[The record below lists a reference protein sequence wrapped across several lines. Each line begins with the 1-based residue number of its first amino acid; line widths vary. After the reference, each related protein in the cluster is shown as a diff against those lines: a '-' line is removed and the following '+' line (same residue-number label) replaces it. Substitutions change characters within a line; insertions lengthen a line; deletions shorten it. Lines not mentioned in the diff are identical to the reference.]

1 MSGETAQG
9 RKPATGDVL
18 GALTATAILLP
29 QAMAFGVTL
38 FAIAGADAATGA
50 YAGLISTAALCLM
63 SGLVGGA
70 PGVISAPTG
79 PALVLLTSALTALA
93 AHGLGGAQLL
103 LGLAMV
109 VVLAGVMQFVIGL
122 AGGGKLIK
130 YIPSPVVS
138 GFMTGSSILMIK
150 SQWKAVTGAGVDE
163 LWMSWRWLP
172 AAAALVTIVVMR
184 LAPRFAPRVPAPIAG
199 LVLGTLAFHA
209 LAAVHGG
216 TPPPAWLIG
225 RLAGL
230 QRDAIG
236 LPLAGLDAL
245 PYAVMLPT
253 AAALAVLS
261 ALNTLLAAVIAD
273 AVTGLRHNARQA
285 LMGQGV
291 GMIASALVGGI
302 GGSGTTAATVIA
314 VKSGGARWVAGLVGA
329 LFLFLTAFAGGLGS
343 VLPIGALA
351 GVIIAVAINVADR
364 DILAWARQGRTRQDA
379 MIALLVTFITVFYN
393 LVAAVGVGVAIAILM
408 FIREQIAQPV
418 VTRRSN
424 AREARSIKARPEGER
439 ALLDEHGERI
449 VLFELRGNL
458 FFGTTDRLI
467 DEVGPALNGP
477 NWVILHLRK
486 VTHIDLTAV
495 KLLQQIANRLHEHG
509 GLLLFC
515 ELHEE
520 AGVGEDFADTLRLI
534 SDQRANAPVLT
545 FNGRDEALEFAED
558 ALLDA
563 LHHEHTRIDDAVAL
577 RDNAIARYLSDA
589 AVETLVAHL
598 IPRHLERGAA
608 LFNEGETGDEL
619 YLVTRGQVEIQ
630 LRTTAHHHKR
640 LAIYGAGSFFGEL
653 ALLKEGP
660 RAANAVAAAPTDLLV
675 LPVAVFSR
683 LKREQPALAID
694 LLTAICDTLVNNQRW
709 STRELQRLSE
719 W

>member
-1 MSGETAQG
+1 MSAD
-9 RKPATGDVL
+9 PAGGARPAAGDL
-18 GALTATAILLP
+18 WGALTATAILLP
-29 QAMAFGVTL
+29 QAMAIGVTL
-38 FAIAGADAATGA
+38 FAVAGADAAMGA
-50 YAGLISTAALCLM
+50 YAGLVSTAALCLM
-63 SGLVGGA
+63 SGLIGGA

-93 AHGLGGAQLL
+93 AHGLTGADLL
-103 LGLAMV
+103 LGLAV
-109 VVLAGVMQFVIGL
+109 VIVLAGGMQFLIGL
-122 AGGGKLIK
+122 SGGGKLIK
-130 YIPSPVVS
+130 YIPSPVIS
-138 GFMTGSSILMIK
+138 GFMTGSAILMIT
-150 SQWKAVTGAGVDE
+150 SQLQAFAGAGAGE
-163 LWMSWRWLP
+163 LWTSWRWLP
-172 AAAALVTIVVMR
+172 AATALVTIAGVRLVPR
-184 LAPRFAPRVPAPIAG
+184 LAPRVPGPIAG
-199 LVLGTLAFHA
+199 LVLGTLVFHGLVA
-209 LAAVHGG
+209 IHGG
-216 TPPPAWLIG
+216 SAPSSWLIG
-225 RLAGL
+225 KLAGF

-236 LPLAGLDAL
+236 LPLAGLSSL

-273 AVTGLRHNARQA
+273 AATGLRHNARRA

-314 VKSGGARWVAGLVGA
+314 VKSGGTRWVATAVAA
-329 LFLFLTAFAGGLGS
+329 LFLFLTAFAGGLS
-343 VLPIGALA
+343 SILPIGALA
-351 GVIIAVAINVADR
+351 GVIIAVAFNVADR

-379 MIALLVTFITVFYN
+379 MTAALVIFITVFYN
-393 LVAAVGVGVAIAILM
+393 LVAAVGAGVAIAILM

-418 VTRRSN
+418 VSRRST
-424 AREARSIKARPEGER
+424 AREARSIKARPAAER
-439 ALLDEHGERI
+439 ALLDAHGERI

-467 DEVGPALNGP
+467 DEVGPALNGS

-515 ELHEE
+515 ELHQE
-520 AGVGEDFADTLRLI
+520 AGVGEDFADALRLI
-534 SDQRANAPVLT
+534 SDQRSHAPVMT
-545 FNGRDEALEFAED
+545 FNGRDEALEYAED

-563 LHHEHTRIDDAVAL
+563 LHHDHTRIDDTVAL
-577 RDNAIARYLSDA
+577 GDNAIARYLTA
-589 AVETLVAHL
+589 AQIETLIKHL
-598 IPRHLERGAA
+598 EPRRLERGAA
-608 LFNEGETGDEL
+608 LFTAGQAGDEL

-653 ALLKEGP
+653 GLLKEGP
-660 RAANAVAAAPTDLLV
+660 RAANAIAATPTEVLV
-675 LPVAVFSR
+675 LSCAVFAR
-683 LKREQPALAID
+683 LKRDEPALAIA
-694 LLTAICDTLVNNQRW
+694 LLSSLCETLVNNQRW